1 MTSRPQW
8 RSTLVEVEHS
18 IEECLASLDRYE
30 AAFARLLGNDQGNR
44 TPDETSHEWDAK
56 LAVATETTDEVEQL
70 LAEQDG
76 VWQRWRETLS
86 SWNGLIEQPA

>member
-8 RSTLVEVEHS
+8 RNTLVEVERS
-18 IEECLASLDRYE
+18 IEECLATLDRYE
-30 AAFARLLGNDQGNR
+30 AAFARVLADGNLPVTGESSR
-44 TPDETSHEWDAK
+44 EWDAK
-56 LAVATETTDEVEQL
+56 LAAASETTDEVEQL

-76 VWQRWRETLS
+76 VWNRWRETLS